1 MFERETKREKILE
14 ARHREMRLKER
25 SRSEQS
31 REEEMKE
38 TDGEENAEEL
48 VARAEKDFFHI
59 IESERMK
66 ERNEEKDRDQ
76 VQDFLLTLFTFILM
90 F

>member
-31 REEEMKE
+31 REDEAKE
-38 TDGEENAEEL
+38 AYGEESTEEL
-48 VARAEKDFFHI
+48 VARAERDFFDMLKA
-59 IESERMK
+59 EMEK
-66 ERNEEKDRDQ
+66 ERNEEKERDK
-76 VQDFLLTLFTFILM
+76 VKDVLLLTCLLF
-90 F
+90 